1 MKEALQTMR
10 IEMPKKKAQKGFAID
25 TFLQKGPLW
34 SLAVFSGSVLLLGI
48 LLRLIDGILFSQEEP
63 STCLWEV
70 IFSGSA
76 TGALLL
82 ATGPKIAK
90 RGQKAC
96 SQKSA
101 PRRLKDEDAQVGQ
114 VVQELEQGHLQA
126 AEENFIRL
134 SRCELSTSSTVSLIA
149 ACAAQ
154 ASALHASKW
163 LVVLKTH
170 GAPIIPKSLQLV
182 VDALLKEERLVEAET
197 LVMKMLDSPV
207 AVVSGSLTALFRRID
222 LTRAEELLRCL
233 RETSVR
239 HWLLGISA
247 LLRSERHVSSQT
259 VEQWMQRAI
268 ESKVPLEAHLFH
280 SAINA
285 TARLGQ
291 PELAENWLE
300 RMTSHFP
307 PDSSSIGAVV
317 SAYKLAKKKS
327 ASDYMQRVKAKEMQL
342 DCAAFN
348 QIIKSCIHV
357 EDLEAADRWLQLAV
371 DLGAG
376 PLESLWISSVVG
388 GGIRL
393 GKADIPERWICFQAE
408 NGLSRDSSSFNAV
421 IACHNRQGNFHA
433 AERLVRFMCQ
443 YGIEPDVVTLA
454 AAVHS
459 FARGK
464 RPKKAEEMFEMIL
477 MRGQTR
483 ADVVSFNALI
493 DAWVKAE
500 DVQRAKYWLERM
512 LEVGVEPT
520 VISYTTVL
528 NAYAK
533 QGNIEAAEEIMEQM
547 KSKQLEANV
556 VTYTALINA
565 CVKAGDV
572 LRAERFFGFMNAA
585 GIEANAMTFSSV
597 LNVCAKAGDYKR
609 AEAWLEK
616 MCCFVVP
623 TEVCFNNVID
633 ACAKAGQAARAEDW
647 LWRIK
652 GTSHG
657 LSPTRQS
664 FTAAA
669 QGYAKSGAFLD
680 VERLFR
686 AMEAEGIR
694 MDPFCLTVQLSAYAR
709 ARPRQRERMEETLRK
724 YHKEGLRITPPPL
737 RVAKSVLGNARLQQ
751 LLTELGIQDSKVDEI
766 NARW

>member
-1 MKEALQTMR
+1 ML
-10 IEMPKKKAQKGFAID
+10 
-25 TFLQKGPLW
+25 
-34 SLAVFSGSVLLLGI
+34 SLS
-48 LLRLIDGILFSQEEP
+48 
-63 STCLWEV
+63 
-70 IFSGSA
+70 
-76 TGALLL
+76 
-82 ATGPKIAK
+82 
-90 RGQKAC
+90 
-96 SQKSA
+96 
-101 PRRLKDEDAQVGQ
+101 QVGQ

-300 RMTSHFP
+300 RNLEKTSVL
-307 PDSSSIGAVV
+307 S
-317 SAYKLAKKKS
+317 
-327 ASDYMQRVKAKEMQL
+327 AKEPWSWVQ
-342 DCAAFN
+342 
-348 QIIKSCIHV
+348 
-357 EDLEAADRWLQLAV
+357 ADRWLQLAV

-547 KSKQLEANV
+547 KSKQLEERSNHA
-556 VTYTALINA
+556 TLRA
-565 CVKAGDV
+565 CVANKAESDNHV
-572 LRAERFFGFMNAA
+572 Q
-585 GIEANAMTFSSV
+585 
-597 LNVCAKAGDYKR
+597 Y
-609 AEAWLEK
+609 
-616 MCCFVVP
+616 
-623 TEVCFNNVID
+623 
-633 ACAKAGQAARAEDW
+633 
-647 LWRIK
+647 
-652 GTSHG
+652 
-657 LSPTRQS
+657 
-664 FTAAA
+664 
-669 QGYAKSGAFLD
+669 
-680 VERLFR
+680 
-686 AMEAEGIR
+686 
-694 MDPFCLTVQLSAYAR
+694 FC
-709 ARPRQRERMEETLRK
+709 
-724 YHKEGLRITPPPL
+724 IFPP
-737 RVAKSVLGNARLQQ
+737 KN
-751 LLTELGIQDSKVDEI
+751 
-766 NARW
+766 